1 MPTRQELSECPHV
14 DMCSQDQWNP
24 QSVKLQSLKMKNPKM
39 LQLDDES
46 FAYLDPTDDEAI
58 LHSMKGSPN
67 GLRERII
74 EKIGV
79 PELEDHH
86 VKTDLP
92 MQRTFV
98 SNERHSQI
106 NADMLAEKFGIS
118 PSTAKR
124 TMNATLQR
132 GVRSAILPLSRRYKA
147 DRIYSLTRLNGEFAT
162 DTYYG
167 KTKSLLQ
174 NTKSQI

>member
-1 MPTRQELSECPHV
+1 M
-14 DMCSQDQWNP
+14 
-24 QSVKLQSLKMKNPKM
+24 
-39 LQLDDES
+39 
-46 FAYLDPTDDEAI
+46 
-58 LHSMKGSPN
+58 
-67 GLRERII
+67 
-74 EKIGV
+74 
-79 PELEDHH
+79 EDHH

-92 MQRTFV
+92 MRRTFV

-132 GVRSAILPLSRRYKA
+132 GVRSAIMALSRRYKA

-162 DTYYG
+162 DTYLW
-167 KTKSLLQ
+167 KNKIIITKHQEPNIFS
-174 NTKSQI
+174 